1 LISFGGFMKR
11 KQVQSFIFLVIAFF
25 FILTALFFFQDAE
38 VATGPSS
45 VPMNIIVPYLATEPG
60 LTLDGK
66 IVLYPEAPAPGDFL
80 IVEAG
85 PFTGNEALEIEFE
98 FPGVISNYYQAGSMF
113 YAIIAINP
121 DLEPGA
127 YQLKITEASTT
138 TDDKD
143 LQKSVVIAAK
153 EFHTS
158 YFTMPPERTEG
169 WTAERLAEDREKIRL
184 ARDTTE
190 PHPLWLKNFVNPL
203 EGRVSSLYGAIR
215 FINNNPPRR
224 HSGIDIAAA
233 EGTPV
238 IAPNN
243 GIVRLAE
250 FLLSGGNTVII
261 DHGIGLS
268 STYMH
273 LHSIAVKEGQTIER
287 GDLIGTVG
295 MTGYAT
301 GPHLHWEVN
310 IKQTAVNPEQLLQN
324 DLLWIAPAYVEDWI
338 SAME

>member
-1 LISFGGFMKR
+1 MKR
-11 KQVQSFIFLVIAFF
+11 KQVQSYIFLVIAFF
-25 FILTALFFFQDAE
+25 FVSTALFFFQESE
-38 VATGPSS
+38 VTKDPSS
-45 VPMNIIVPYLATEPG
+45 SPINMIIPFLATEPG
-60 LTLDGK
+60 LALESK
-66 IVLYPEAPAPGDFL
+66 IVLYPETPAPGDFL

-85 PFTGNEALEIEFE
+85 PFPENEALKIEFE
-98 FPGVISNYYQAGSMF
+98 FPGVISNDYRAGSML
-113 YAIIAINP
+113 YAIIAISP
-121 DLEPGA
+121 DLEAGT
-127 YQLKITEASTT
+127 YQLKITGTT
-138 TDDKD
+138 ITADDKN

-158 YFTMPPERTEG
+158 YFTMPPARTEG

-184 ARDTTE
+184 ARDITE
-190 PHPLWLKNFVNPL
+190 PHPLWLKTFVSPL
-203 EGRVSSLYGAIR
+203 EGRISSLYGAIR

-224 HSGIDIAAA
+224 HSGLDIAAA
-233 EGTPV
+233 EGTPI

-243 GIVRLAE
+243 GIIRLAE
-250 FLLSGGNTVII
+250 DLLSGGNTVII

-273 LHSIAVKEGQTIER
+273 LYTMAVTEGQTVER

-324 DLLWIAPAYVEDWI
+324 DLLWIAPAYVEEWI

>member
-1 LISFGGFMKR
+1 MKR
-11 KQVQSFIFLVIAFF
+11 KQFQSFIFLVIAFF
-25 FILTALFFFQDAE
+25 FVSTALFFFQDAE
-38 VATGPSS
+38 VTTGPSNK
-45 VPMNIIVPYLATEPG
+45 PINMIIPYLATEPG
-60 LTLDGK
+60 LALESK
-66 IVLYPEAPAPGDFL
+66 IVLYPETPAPGDFL

-85 PFTGNEALEIEFE
+85 PFPENEAVKIEFE
-98 FPGVISNYYQAGSMF
+98 FPGIISNDYRAGKML
-113 YAIIAINP
+113 YTIIAISP
-121 DLEPGA
+121 DLEPGT
-127 YQLKITEASTT
+127 YQLRITGSSITAG
-138 TDDKD
+138 DKN
-143 LQKSVVIAAK
+143 LQKPVVIAAK

-158 YFTMPPERTEG
+158 YFTMPAERTEG
-169 WTAERLAEDREKIRL
+169 WTAARLAEDREKIRL

-190 PHPLWLKNFVNPL
+190 PHPLWLKTFVNPL
-203 EGRVSSLYGAIR
+203 EGRISSLYGAIR

-224 HSGIDIAAA
+224 HSGIDIVAD

-238 IAPNN
+238 ITTNN

-250 FLLSGGNTVII
+250 DLLSGGNTVII

-273 LHSIAVKEGQTIER
+273 LQRMTVTEGQTIER

-310 IKQTAVNPEQLLQN
+310 IKQTSINPEQLLQN

>member
-1 LISFGGFMKR
+1 MQIRHGKNLFYLA
-11 KQVQSFIFLVIAFF
+11 V
-25 FILTALFFFQDAE
+25 ALFLLWAALFLFQDAG
-38 VATGPSS
+38 VATPIE
-45 VPMNIIVPYLATEPG
+45 PTQAKKIIPYYADKPLLTEASDI
-60 LTLDGK
+60 LC
-66 IVLYPEAPAPGDFL
+66 YPETPAPGDFL

-85 PFTGNEALEIEFE
+85 PFSESEAVNIEFE
-98 FPGVISNYYQAGSMF
+98 FPGVISNYYRAGSML
-113 YAIIAINP
+113 YAIIAISP
-121 DLEPGA
+121 DLEPGI
-127 YQLKITEASTT
+127 YQLKITGAFITA
-138 TDDKD
+138 DDKN
-143 LQKSVVIAAK
+143 LQIPVVIAAK

-169 WTAERLAEDREKIRL
+169 WTAARLAEDRENIRL

-190 PHPLWLKNFVNPL
+190 PQPLWLKTFVNPL
-203 EGRVSSLYGAIR
+203 EGRRSSLYGAIR

-243 GIVRLAE
+243 GIIRLAE
-250 FLLSGGNTVII
+250 SLLSGGNTVIV

-273 LHSIAVKEGQTIER
+273 LHSMAVTEGQTIER
-287 GDLIGTVG
+287 GDLLGTVG

-338 SAME
+338 SALE

>member
-1 LISFGGFMKR
+1 MKR
-11 KQVQSFIFLVIAFF
+11 KQVQSFLFLVLAFF
-25 FILTALFFFQDAE
+25 FVSTALFFFQDAE
-38 VATGPSS
+38 VAIGPSNT
-45 VPMNIIVPYLATEPG
+45 PINMIIPFLATEPG
-60 LTLDGK
+60 LALESK
-66 IVLYPEAPAPGDFL
+66 IVLYPETPAPGDFL

-85 PFTGNEALEIEFE
+85 PFPENEAVEIEFE
-98 FPGVISNYYQAGSMF
+98 FSGVISNHYQAGSML
-113 YAIIAINP
+113 YAIIAISP
-121 DLEPGA
+121 DLEPGT
-127 YQLKITEASTT
+127 YQLKITGATIT
-138 TDDKD
+138 ADDKN
-143 LQKSVVIAAK
+143 LQKPVVIAAK

-190 PHPLWLKNFVNPL
+190 PHPLWLKTFVNPL
-203 EGRVSSLYGAIR
+203 EGRISSLYGAIR

-224 HSGIDIAAA
+224 HSGLDIAAA
-233 EGTPV
+233 EGSPI

-250 FLLSGGNTVII
+250 DLLSGGNTVII

-273 LHSIAVKEGQTIER
+273 LYSMAVVEGQTVER

-324 DLLWIAPAYVEDWI
+324 DLLWFAPAYVEDWI

>member
-1 LISFGGFMKR
+1 
-11 KQVQSFIFLVIAFF
+11 VA
-25 FILTALFFFQDAE
+25 FILVAAAFLLFQYAG
-38 VATGPSS
+38 VATLIEP
-45 VPMNIIVPYLATEPG
+45 PAQAKKIVPYYADKP
-60 LTLDGK
+60 
-66 IVLYPEAPAPGDFL
+66 VLPDAGDIIFYPETPAPGDFL

-85 PFTGNEALEIEFE
+85 PFPETEEVEIEFE
-98 FPGVISNYYQAGSMF
+98 FSGVISNTYRAGSML
-113 YAIIAINP
+113 YAIIAISP
-121 DLEPGA
+121 DMEPGI
-127 YQLKITEASTT
+127 YQLKISGANITA
-138 TDDKD
+138 DDNN
-143 LQKSVVIAAK
+143 LLKSVVIAAK

-158 YFTMPPERTEG
+158 YFSMPPERTVG
-169 WTAERLAEDREKIRL
+169 WTAARLAEDREKIRL
-184 ARDTTE
+184 ARDSSE
-190 PHPLWLKNFVNPL
+190 PHPLWLKTFVSPL
-203 EGRVSSLYGAIR
+203 EGRISSLYGAIR

-224 HSGIDIAAA
+224 HSGIDIVNV
-233 EGTPV
+233 EGSPV

-338 SAME
+338 SALE